1 MGRGREAAG
10 DADGAA
16 AGAALERAEDVE
28 RGERCCDDDVHV
40 GFTVKRARITTQIHH
55 RNGAE
60 GGGGGRITTILRL
73 TECEVVC
80 LLTDE
85 EISDSDSD

>member
-1 MGRGREAAG
+1 MEGRGQILVRVFTIMLDGAG
-10 DADGAA
+10 RRQQAMRGAA

-55 RNGAE
+55 RNGA
-60 GGGGGRITTILRL
+60 GGRRWRKDHHHT
-73 TECEVVC
+73 
-80 LLTDE
+80 
-85 EISDSDSD
+85 